1 LTRRYTHTV
10 EWLNR
15 PNATRAKKMVRMRA
29 DGWTYAAI
37 GKKYKV
43 SRQRAHQ
50 IVKEGAHAVRK
61 VQAVRGESSPCVE
74 VLHITL

>member
-1 LTRRYTHTV
+1 MTRRYTHTV

-15 PNATRAKKMVRMRA
+15 PNASRAKKMVRMRA

-50 IVKEGAHAVRK
+50 IVKEAGGIREVCHSVP
-61 VQAVRGESSPCVE
+61 VDPTSGGEAKIV
-74 VLHITL
+74 